1 MPTPAN
7 IAVIPHEPPEFDSI
21 KPCGTLRIPLSSEAS
36 ATATTSIAP
45 SIRVER
51 GQRLPIPVM
60 EASHHPIA
68 PAAGSV
74 SLIATATLIDGRI
87 VPAVEFNCDE
97 QEAEPANKSSDK
109 IDASRI
115 TSIKHLGKDDL
126 PNWIEKFR
134 DSGIWAHRRN
144 SPNLLAQLL
153 GAMKRPIDTLIC
165 NLLDADPTTCLNAA
179 LAARYSQEL
188 FAGVSL
194 LSAICGAGRTIFCSD
209 QRLPNSWTS
218 ALRSQLRGSQL
229 RMVALAN
236 DYPQSDPTL
245 LLYTLLDRRLRPGR
259 LPTELATVVIDAAT
273 AIAIGRLFLFDEP
286 MTHVPM
292 VVRNHPQKLS
302 HFLFVPVGM
311 SLNDLLPQLSW
322 YAQND
327 LIRGGDLLR
336 DIKIPREAVAGGSE
350 LVVHTS
356 HPEPGVNPEPCI
368 RCGWCIEACPTRVR
382 PAVILEAA
390 QKNNPSLA
398 ERAGIEACIECGIC
412 SYVCPSKLPLLEG
425 IRRLRKSDV
434 MDIKR

>member
-1 MPTPAN
+1 VHTPAN
-7 IAVIPHEPPEFDSI
+7 IAVIPHEPPEFDTI
-21 KPCGTLRIPLSSEAS
+21 KPRGTLRIPLSSEA
-36 ATATTSIAP
+36 ATPATINIVP
-45 SIRVER
+45 SVHLER
-51 GQRLPIPVM
+51 GQRLPAPPM

-68 PAAGSV
+68 PAAGAAKV
-74 SLIATATLIDGRI
+74 VTTATLIDGRT
-87 VPAVEFNCDE
+87 VPAIEFVCDE
-97 QEAEPANKSSDK
+97 QDAEPRDKPSEK
-109 IDASRI
+109 IDAARI
-115 TSIKHLGKDDL
+115 NSIKHLGKNDL
-126 PNWIEKFR
+126 PTWIEKLR
-134 DSGIWAHRRN
+134 DSGIWVHRRN

-194 LSAICGAGRTIFCSD
+194 LSAICGTGGTVFCSD

-218 ALRSQLRGSQL
+218 ALRSLLRGSQL
-229 RMVALAN
+229 RFAALAN
-236 DYPQSDPTL
+236 DYPQCDPTL
-245 LLYTLLDRRLRPGR
+245 LLYTLLNRRLRPGR

-273 AIAIGRLFLFDEP
+273 AIAVGRRFLFDEP

-302 HFLFVPVGM
+302 HFLFIPVGM

-336 DIKIPREAVAGGSE
+336 DIKIPRDAVAGGSE
-350 LVVHTS
+350 LIIHTT

-382 PAVILEAA
+382 PAVVLEAA
-390 QKNNPSLA
+390 QKNNPELA

-425 IRRLRKSDV
+425 IRRLRKSDSV
-434 MDIKR
+434 EIKR